1 MDSKQFMK
9 NFESLI
15 SDLDEHDD
23 VKKDLFGYAIAAFG
37 IHKIDCGFYS
47 SEAQRER
54 RKRVLCVDSQSEF
67 ESLFNASKWLKSN
80 GWPNADRSVL
90 SRAAR
95 GVNKKA
101 YGFTWKYI

>member
-1 MDSKQFMK
+1 MDSKKFMQ

-15 SDLDEHDD
+15 VELDENDD
-23 VKKDLFGYAIAAFG
+23 VKKDLFGYMVAAFG
-37 IHKIDCGFYS
+37 IHKINCGFKPN
-47 SEAQRER
+47 EAQKER
-54 RKRVLCVDSQSEF
+54 RKPVLCVESQSEF
-67 ESLFNASKWLKSN
+67 VSLFDASKWLKSN

-101 YGFTWKYI
+101 YGFTWKYV